1 MSGRPEY
8 LPDIVAGEW
17 LDDGSRHVT
26 LTRPHSGRVASLAL
40 PFTSVPGSCR
50 QLIRLPARG
59 SARYVASALSMS
71 LPFQYACKQQ

>member
-40 PFTSVPGSCR
+40 PFYFRAWQSQATDKITCSW
-50 QLIRLPARG
+50 
-59 SARYVASALSMS
+59 
-71 LPFQYACKQQ
+71 